1 MATLQALFERLEYW
15 RNFPG
20 FQLERHVDVF
30 ISFYLK
36 QVIEKKFNTPISDYL
51 IPEFPINQHL
61 IVTRKNGGQWSNKVD
76 FALPSKDLSD
86 IYFIELKTDMK
97 SKRTSQD
104 KLMEKCNGMMFYEF
118 LVGIKKICLA
128 TKHYAKYATLLSY
141 LQDIGYITIPK
152 AFWRLD
158 FEDSPYGYKKCVENI
173 VIHKRQITIKTVF
186 IQPRESAIQS
196 PLPEIS
202 FEYFANVIAKPEDL
216 MSMYFAEKLKIWSS
230 DPKLVRHRGT

>member
-36 QVIEKKFNTPISDYL
+36 QVIEEKFNTPISDYL

-61 IVTRKNGGQWSNKVD
+61 IVTSKNGGQWSNKVD

-118 LVGIKKICLA
+118 LVGIKKYVWQQSIMRNTQHCFLTFKILA
-128 TKHYAKYATLLSY
+128 TSRFL
-141 LQDIGYITIPK
+141 
-152 AFWRLD
+152 
-158 FEDSPYGYKKCVENI
+158 
-173 VIHKRQITIKTVF
+173 KRF
-186 IQPRESAIQS
+186 GA
-196 PLPEIS
+196 
-202 FEYFANVIAKPEDL
+202 
-216 MSMYFAEKLKIWSS
+216 
-230 DPKLVRHRGT
+230 